1 MSLKKIDGVEIR
13 CLDEPIETVTS
24 EKNTIKLLSQGDG
37 TEVWHQVIR
46 SGGRI
51 GLAPANDWEGLE
63 AFYVQEG
70 TLRCEL
76 EEETIYL
83 TAGATVSAMHL
94 TKPVIFTAESD
105 VTIIYVCSRPT
116 FHLVSQQIKE
126 LMDLAVRVEQKDG
139 YTAGHCRR
147 IQDLCIAIAEK
158 LKLSSASMDRLMF
171 GAFLHDLGKAGIP
184 DQILKKP
191 GPLTPEEWE
200 IIKKHPTIGREMV
213 ERTCIASVGP
223 IIEQHHERLDGTG
236 YPYGLKDEDILI
248 EAKIVAVADA
258 FDAMTTER
266 PYRKARTIEF
276 AISEL
281 RKEAGTHFSPE
292 VVDTLCEIIA
302 NQRKEM

>member
-1 MSLKKIDGVEIR
+1 
-13 CLDEPIETVTS
+13 
-24 EKNTIKLLSQGDG
+24 
-37 TEVWHQVIR
+37 
-46 SGGRI
+46 
-51 GLAPANDWEGLE
+51 
-63 AFYVQEG
+63 
-70 TLRCEL
+70 
-76 EEETIYL
+76 
-83 TAGATVSAMHL
+83 
-94 TKPVIFTAESD
+94 
-105 VTIIYVCSRPT
+105 
-116 FHLVSQQIKE
+116 
-126 LMDLAVRVEQKDG
+126 
-139 YTAGHCRR
+139 
-147 IQDLCIAIAEK
+147 
-158 LKLSSASMDRLMF
+158 
-171 GAFLHDLGKAGIP
+171 
-184 DQILKKP
+184 
-191 GPLTPEEWE
+191 
-200 IIKKHPTIGREMV
+200 MV